1 MDKEKDELQYSQVG
15 DIRIKEPK
23 KKKLKKKAIKKDSDT
38 PIFIKILVWFMFLCM
53 FLSFAGPLL
62 FYFLQLLNK

>member
-1 MDKEKDELQYSQVG
+1 MDKEKDELKYSQVG

-38 PIFIKILVWFMFLCM
+38 TILIKIFVWFMFLCM
-53 FLSFAGPLL
+53 FLSFVGPLAYYL
-62 FYFLQLLNK
+62 LLTLNK